1 MRFDSS
7 CSNGSLEAVDDSY
20 WLNPLG
26 LNCKVFGCRLQ
37 PIVLEASY
45 TPKGEPRTPLQ
56 QAAID
61 AGCEVIDGL
70 QMLVEQGVAQWEL
83 WTGQVR

>member
-1 MRFDSS
+1 MMFRVVV
-7 CSNGSLEAVDDSY
+7 APT
-20 WLNPLG
+20 WLDLH
-26 LNCKVFGCRLQ
+26 CFGCRLR

-45 TPKGEPRTPLQ
+45 TRKGEPRSPLQ
-56 QAAID
+56 QAAMD
-61 AGCEVIDGL
+61 AGCEVIDGR